1 MRLSSDFRANL
12 DSSVNITLLQSD
24 TVQLTCFRNHF
35 NHASLDWTDR
45 KIQTRGIRGYI
56 PLICN
61 LQRIVAA
68 DVALPMD
75 HITIDVA
82 RVEVVLPF
90 HLSKIVKYRSSEEIV
105 TLVRPATGLRTTVYE
120 VWDCFHKSEITE

>member
-68 DVALPMD
+68 DIILPMD
-75 HITIDVA
+75 AVTIDVT
-82 RVEVVLPF
+82 RVEVALLF
-90 HLSKIVKYRSSEEIV
+90 RLAKIAIYRSSVGVV
-105 TLVRPATGLRTTVYE
+105 TLG
-120 VWDCFHKSEITE
+120 